1 MHYVIIFKKNLWKEI
16 VKYHISV
23 FIIQLNQMFQG
34 NCFHCLLNLHSILNF
49 SSIVLVS
56 VPILYNLK
64 TSPLHEA
71 EVCSPVHM
79 TYLFHFHHFR
89 GDHKKQL
96 GKKEKTKRNEAMMK

>member
-1 MHYVIIFKKNLWKEI
+1 
-16 VKYHISV
+16 
-23 FIIQLNQMFQG
+23 MFQG

-79 TYLFHFHHFR
+79 TYLFDFHHFR
-89 GDHKKQL
+89 ADHKKQL